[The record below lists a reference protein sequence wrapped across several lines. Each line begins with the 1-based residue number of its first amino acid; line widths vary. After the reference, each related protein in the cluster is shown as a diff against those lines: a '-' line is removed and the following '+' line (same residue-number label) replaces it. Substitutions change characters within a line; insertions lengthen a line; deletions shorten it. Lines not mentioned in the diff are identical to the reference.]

1 MRNIIKKFSKKYHF
15 LKKIYIFLKFKNIVI
30 PKLKKQLI
38 FNNTDINK
46 KNLINKKILLPIIET
61 SDHYEIHHILGLA
74 KALEIR
80 GAEIIVLVCDETLP
94 GCELKSFKNQND
106 RDPCWSCRFNLKN
119 VLELYNFKIIRL
131 KQYVDNKDIL
141 NYENIAEEFYNNE
154 NVVTY
159 FGIKLNQTIN
169 DSIIRYFY
177 GDVPKDKSKIKKVI
191 IDHTVTVLIT
201 LNAINSIT
209 EDFKPEIV
217 INNMIAYS
225 TWEPIY
231 KYLVKNNIEFHTLTT
246 TPYDF
251 NVIDLNFFDLYKSKL
266 RYKNFLK
273 FKKNKILNKD
283 ELLELNQFLSKR
295 FSGDAELFKTNNY
308 FDNKATNKELLKK
321 NLNIDENK
329 RNIFLFSN
337 LYWDVG
343 MSDRS
348 KLYKDVIIW
357 VYRTIEILKEDK
369 NINLFIKTHPG
380 EVYDSSGSLTGVKQ
394 IIMDKIKKL
403 PTNVSFID
411 PEYKIKPYD
420 LFEFIDLG
428 VLFDGTL
435 GLEMLFNDLPIVDV
449 GNTPYN
455 GLGFASEPKNEEE
468 YKKILYGI
476 EPAKKPDRDSLN
488 NFGYFYFMR
497 SHIPW
502 TLTDRHYG
510 NNYNGFKF
518 NSLDEI
524 TIGKDKNLDH
534 LCNCI
539 LNSSES
545 KPDNII
551 S

>member
-46 KNLINKKILLPIIET
+46 KNLKNKKILLPIIET